1 MDTYTFMHI
10 HIPHTY
16 TLHEPRPP
24 AAAQGAWEWMRAGG
38 ENLVY
43 ELVLYVLGLL

>member
-1 MDTYTFMHI
+1 MKA
-10 HIPHTY
+10 PGG
-16 TLHEPRPP
+16 LPRVKAPGGLP
-24 AAAQGAWEWMRAGG
+24 RVKAPGGLAWEWMRAGG